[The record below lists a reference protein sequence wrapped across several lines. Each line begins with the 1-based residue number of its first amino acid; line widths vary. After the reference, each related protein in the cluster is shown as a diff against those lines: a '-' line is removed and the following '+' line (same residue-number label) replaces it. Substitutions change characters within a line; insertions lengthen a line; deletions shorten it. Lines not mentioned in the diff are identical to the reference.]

1 MHCTEIYADNINEF
15 HISIFDI
22 VGKKVSEKQIKKQ
35 EPLVSVNNLAQ
46 GIYIM
51 RVDLNG
57 ESSSFKIVK
66 NR

>member
-1 MHCTEIYADNINEF
+1 MADNINDF

-22 VGKKVSEKQIKKQ
+22 LGKKLSEKQITKQ
-35 EPLVSVNNLAQ
+35 EPLVSVNNLTQ

-66 NR
+66 SR